1 MNWQLN
7 SNGKD
12 FKTFDQYLGGAAMG
26 GVGAALGGGIAG
38 GMAFGAATSGVNLTG
53 VGTAVRY
60 GMGGGMDTYTF
71 KDGSKA
77 HQFSDGDE
85 ILTDK
90 NGKYVGSV
98 YTSWP

>member
-1 MNWQLN
+1 
-7 SNGKD
+7 
-12 FKTFDQYLGGAAMG
+12 
-26 GVGAALGGGIAG
+26 
-38 GMAFGAATSGVNLTG
+38 
-53 VGTAVRY
+53 
-60 GMGGGMDTYTF
+60 MDTFTF

>member
-1 MNWQLN
+1 MIY
-7 SNGKD
+7 GAVE
-12 FKTFDQYLGGAAMG
+12 DQ
-26 GVGAALGGGIAG
+26 INP
-38 GMAFGAATSGVNLTG
+38 TN

>member
-1 MNWQLN
+1 MQYN

-12 FKTFDQYLGGAAMG
+12 FKKFDQYLGGAAVG
-26 GVGAALGGGIAG
+26 GFGAVLGGGVAG
-38 GMAFGAATSGVNLTG
+38 AMVYGAATSGVNLQN

>member
-1 MNWQLN
+1 MSWQFN

-12 FKTFDQYLGGAAMG
+12 FQTFDTYLGKATKAAIGNSIG
-26 GVGAALGGGIAG
+26 GFPGIVYG
-38 GMAFGAATSGVNLTG
+38 TLEDKINPTT

-60 GMGGGMDTYTF
+60 GLGGGMDTFTF

-77 HQFSDGDE
+77 HHFSDGDE

-90 NGKYVGSV
+90 NGKYIGSV